1 MKASNH
7 FKRSIQAY
15 LEEQATNDPLF
26 APHYAKEGNGK
37 SIDEG
42 ITYILNTVQ
51 KSGCNGF
58 TDDEIYSL
66 IIHYYTEDNVE
77 VGKPI
82 NAHVVVNHV
91 VELTE
96 QEKEEA
102 RKEAIQR
109 VQEEAYRKMTQP
121 VKKAKKENVTTIQQP
136 SLFDF

>member
-1 MKASNH
+1 MKVSNH
-7 FKRSIQAY
+7 FKRTIQAY

-26 APHYAKEGNGK
+26 APHYAKEGNEK

-66 IIHYYTEDNVE
+66 IIHYYTEDNIE

-82 NAHVVVNHV
+82 FAQVIVNHV

-109 VQEEAYRKMTQP
+109 VQDEAYRKMIQP
-121 VKKAKKENVTTIQQP
+121 VKKAKKENVITIQQP